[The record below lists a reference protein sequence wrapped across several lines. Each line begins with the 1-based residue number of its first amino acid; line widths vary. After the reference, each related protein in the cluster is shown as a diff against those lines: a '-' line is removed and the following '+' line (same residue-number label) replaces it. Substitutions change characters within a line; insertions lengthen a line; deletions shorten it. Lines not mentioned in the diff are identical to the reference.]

1 MLKCPIHELPR
12 NIVINNFYA
21 RLSAYYKDYLDA
33 CFEGLSQARRLTP
46 SGICLKQFKAIS
58 KIGIATNVKD
68 QV

>member
-1 MLKCPIHELPR
+1 MLKCPIHELPH

-21 RLSAYYKDYLDA
+21 RFSGHYKDYLDA
-33 CFEGLSQARRLTP
+33 CFEGLSQARRLMP

-58 KIGIATNVKD
+58 KIGIVTKVKN